1 MFASSAFI
9 FRQFIT
15 RCLAISLCFL
25 CASAPLPSLAKD
37 SQLEEVLFHIN
48 HFYVEEVDRNKL
60 DHHVLSSLL
69 DELDPYSEFLDEN
82 ELKRLFDVTNG
93 EYKGL
98 GIEVEKRQDHVVIVS
113 ALPNS
118 PAYAAG
124 LQSGDI
130 VLAINDTAAL
140 DKSLDEVSA
149 LINARED
156 GEVTLAIARAGHSQR
171 LVYHLTRQP
180 IHIESVASRLQ
191 DNHIGYLRINSF
203 NNHSYH
209 DVARHIAQMQQQ
221 SGLALRGLLLDLRD
235 NPGGTFDSAVAIA
248 DLFLSNGVIVST
260 QGRFI
265 EANQRFEAQP
275 GDILEGAPIVVLI
288 NQGSASA
295 AEIVAGALKDNHRAT
310 VVGTRSYGKGSVQ
323 SLIPLGDG
331 RSALKL
337 TTAKYFTPAGV
348 SIEGTG
354 ITPDVPI
361 LQPALSQ
368 SNKEVI
374 INLAEGRNADK
385 NLTASLDK
393 QLIKAQQLLEQY

>member
-1 MFASSAFI
+1 MFSSSAL
-9 FRQFIT
+9 RIT
-15 RCLAISLCFL
+15 THLPQLAAVFFSALLCLS
-25 CASAPLPSLAKD
+25 SHVVSAKD

-60 DHHVLSSLL
+60 NHRLL
-69 DELDPYSEFLDEN
+69 TNLLKELDPYSEFLDEQ

-93 EYKGL
+93 EYRGL
-98 GIEVEKRQDHVVIVS
+98 GIEVEKRQEHIVIVS

-130 VLAINDTAAL
+130 VVSINNVPTIN
-140 DKSLDEVSA
+140 KSLEDVST
-149 LINARED
+149 LIDSNEN

-171 LVYHLTRQP
+171 LQYHLTRQP
-180 IHIESVASRLQ
+180 IHIESVASELQ
-191 DNHIGYLRINSF
+191 GKGIAYVRINSF

-209 DVARHIAQMQQQ
+209 DVARHIAQLQQKNATE
-221 SGLALRGLLLDLRD
+221 LKGLLLDLRD

-248 DLFLSNGVIVST
+248 DLFLSEGTIVST
-260 QGRFI
+260 RGRFI
-265 EANQRFEAQP
+265 EANQRFDAQP

-288 NQGSASA
+288 NEGSASA
-295 AEIVAGALKDNHRAT
+295 SEIVAGALKDNHRAT

-361 LQPALSQ
+361 LQPPLSQ

-374 INLAEGRNADK
+374 INLAQGKSADR
-385 NLTASLDK
+385 NLTASVDK
-393 QLIKAQQLLEQY
+393 QLLKAQQLLEQY

>member
-1 MFASSAFI
+1 MFAYNALI
-9 FRQFIT
+9 FRHFLNW
-15 RCLAISLCFL
+15 CLAITLSICS
-25 CASAPLPSLAKD
+25 ASAAAQE

-48 HFYVEEVDRNKL
+48 HFYVEEVDRAKL
-60 DHHVLSSLL
+60 DQHVLSSLL
-69 DELDPYSEFLDEN
+69 NELDPYSEYLDEQ

-118 PAYAAG
+118 PAQAAG
-124 LQSGDI
+124 LLGGDI
-130 VLAINDTAAL
+130 LVAINNVAVI
-140 DKSLDEVSA
+140 DKSLEDVSK
-149 LINARED
+149 LINSRES

-171 LVYHLTRQP
+171 LDFHLTRQP
-180 IHIESVASRLQ
+180 IHIESVNSELQ
-191 DNHIGYLRINSF
+191 ANRTGYLRINSF
-203 NNHSYH
+203 NNHSFH
-209 DVARHIAQMQQQ
+209 DVARHITKMQQQ
-221 SGLALRGLLLDLRD
+221 SGTALKGLLIDLRD
-235 NPGGTFDSAVAIA
+235 NPGGTFDSAINIA
-248 DLFLSNGVIVST
+248 DLFLSTGTIVST
-260 QGRFI
+260 RGRFI
-265 EANQRFEAQP
+265 EANQKFDAQP

-295 AEIVAGALKDNHRAT
+295 AEIVAGALKDNHRAK

-337 TTAKYFTPAGV
+337 TTAKYYTPAGI

-354 ITPDVPI
+354 ITPDVAI
-361 LQPALSQ
+361 LQPDLSQ

-374 INLAEGRNADK
+374 INLAAGKSADS
-385 NLTASLDK
+385 NLTALLDT
-393 QLIKAQQLLEQY
+393 QLIKAQQLLEEY

>member
-1 MFASSAFI
+1 MFAHIALI
-9 FRQFIT
+9 FRHFSIW
-15 RCLAISLCFL
+15 CIAIALSIFS
-25 CASAPLPSLAKD
+25 ASAAAQESP
-37 SQLEEVLFHIN
+37 LEEVLFHIN
-48 HFYVEEVDRNKL
+48 HFYVEEVDRAKL

-69 DELDPYSEFLDEN
+69 SELDPYSEYLDER

-118 PAYAAG
+118 PAQAAG
-124 LQSGDI
+124 LLGGDI
-130 VLAINDTAAL
+130 LLAINDVAVL
-140 DKSLDEVSA
+140 DKSLEDVSK
-149 LINARED
+149 LINSREN

-171 LVYHLTRQP
+171 LDFHLTRQP
-180 IHIESVASRLQ
+180 IHIESVNSELQ
-191 DNHIGYLRINSF
+191 ANRTGYLRINSF

-209 DVARHIAQMQQQ
+209 DVARHITKMQQQ
-221 SGLALRGLLLDLRD
+221 SGTALKGLLIDLRD
-235 NPGGTFDSAVAIA
+235 NPGGTFDSAINIA
-248 DLFLSNGVIVST
+248 DLFLSTGTIVST
-260 QGRFI
+260 RGRFI
-265 EANQRFEAQP
+265 EANQRFVAQP

-295 AEIVAGALKDNHRAT
+295 AEIVAGALKDNHRAK

-337 TTAKYFTPAGV
+337 TTAKYYTPAGI

-354 ITPDVPI
+354 ITPDVAI
-361 LQPALSQ
+361 LQPDLSQ

-374 INLAEGRNADK
+374 INLAAGKSANS
-385 NLTASLDK
+385 NLTALLDT
-393 QLIKAQQLLEQY
+393 QLIKAQQLLEEY

>member
-9 FRQFIT
+9 FRQFFSRYALIVW
-15 RCLAISLCFL
+15 CFL
-25 CASAPLPSLAKD
+25 CISAPLPSYAQD
-37 SQLEEVLFHIN
+37 SQLDEVLFHIN
-48 HFYVEEVDRNKL
+48 HFYVEEVDRSKL
-60 DHHVLSSLL
+60 DHHILSNLL
-69 DELDPYSEFLDEN
+69 KELDPYSEFLDES

-118 PAYAAG
+118 PAQAAG

-130 VLAINDTAAL
+130 VLAINNTAAL

-149 LINARED
+149 LINSRDD
-156 GEVTLAIARAGHSQR
+156 GEVSLAIARAGHSQR

-180 IHIESVASRLQ
+180 IHIESVASTLQ
-191 DNHIGYLRINSF
+191 DNQIAYLRINSF

-209 DVARHIAQMQQQ
+209 DVARHIAQMQQKN
-221 SGLALRGLLLDLRD
+221 GLPIKGLLLDLRD

-248 DLFLSNGVIVST
+248 DLFLSDGVIVST
-260 QGRFI
+260 RGRFI
-265 EANQRFEAQP
+265 EANQRFDAQA
-275 GDILEGAPIVVLI
+275 GDILEGAPIAVLI
-288 NQGSASA
+288 NHGSASA
-295 AEIVAGALKDNHRAT
+295 AEIVAGALKDNQRAT

-354 ITPDVPI
+354 IVPDVPI
-361 LQPALSQ
+361 LQPPLSQ

-374 INLAEGRNADK
+374 INLAEGKSANK

-393 QLIKAQQLLEQY
+393 QLITAQQLLEQY